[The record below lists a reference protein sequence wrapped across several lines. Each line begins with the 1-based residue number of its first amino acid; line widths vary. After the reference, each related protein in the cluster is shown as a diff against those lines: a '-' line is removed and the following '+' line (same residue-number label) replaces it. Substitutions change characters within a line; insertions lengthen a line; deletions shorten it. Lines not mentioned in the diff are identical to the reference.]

1 MKRPTLSFLLIAILS
16 LTRPTAQE
24 VNVQVQIDSDSNN
37 TIPLIN
43 EQLSAELSQ
52 ANLTQGFIQSITQEE
67 LSVDICPTGTFSP
80 PSGGQCD
87 NCLAGTASPVE
98 GASNDMTC
106 AACSAGTFSATASS
120 VCTNC
125 PVNTFSPTYK
135 ATAITQCLACPSS
148 TTSVTGSDNVRSCVC
163 NSGNFVSNNLV
174 SDFDGIIA
182 ALGFDGAVSI
192 NRLHVVC

>member
-1 MKRPTLSFLLIAILS
+1 
-16 LTRPTAQE
+16 
-24 VNVQVQIDSDSNN
+24 
-37 TIPLIN
+37 
-43 EQLSAELSQ
+43 
-52 ANLTQGFIQSITQEE
+52 
-67 LSVDICPTGTFSP
+67 
-80 PSGGQCD
+80 
-87 NCLAGTASPVE
+87 
-98 GASNDMTC
+98 MTC